1 MVVYGTPSINTV
13 LLLIYNIDCPS
24 SCCTRDLL
32 YTVYSILYIVFAIA
46 MRTLWVTCASLHPTY
61 YTVSSAA
68 FAFFV
73 AFSFLF
79 FFPPSVAFAFS
90 LCFYPLVGSFVFVH
104 PIFSCPADHVQYSTV
119 QTVQYRIDNRVV
131 EARSVKRTHT
141 HTHIP
146 GTRVGDGGKEAKKRK
161 KPLNSCRRRGGNGGD
176 FGGTRKRCRK
186 GSVGPVAANSNIVE
200 INKEAGGGAQG
211 TLSLSKNCTS
221 RESVSP
227 LSRLIRGFRN
237 KYH

>member
-1 MVVYGTPSINTV
+1 MAIIAASGMVVYGTLSINTV

-141 HTHIP
+141 HTHIQSLIP
-146 GTRVGDGGKEAKKRK
+146 PREDQCEWHRMTRM
-161 KPLNSCRRRGGNGGD
+161 
-176 FGGTRKRCRK
+176 T
-186 GSVGPVAANSNIVE
+186 GPDCVVMCNL
-200 INKEAGGGAQG
+200 IN
-211 TLSLSKNCTS
+211 THTHT
-221 RESVSP
+221 P
-227 LSRLIRGFRN
+227 
-237 KYH
+237 H

>member
-1 MVVYGTPSINTV
+1 MLTITQYDKTTLFSKEHIIIMYLLFSIYYMV
-13 LLLIYNIDCPS
+13 
-24 SCCTRDLL
+24 
-32 YTVYSILYIVFAIA
+32 
-46 MRTLWVTCASLHPTY
+46 
-61 YTVSSAA
+61 
-68 FAFFV
+68 
-73 AFSFLF
+73 
-79 FFPPSVAFAFS
+79 
-90 LCFYPLVGSFVFVH
+90 
-104 PIFSCPADHVQYSTV
+104 
-119 QTVQYRIDNRVV
+119 
-131 EARSVKRTHT
+131 THT
-141 HTHIP
+141 HSED
-146 GTRVGDGGKEAKKRK
+146 GNGDEGNGNEGRVGDGEKEAKKRK
-161 KPLNSCRRRGGNGGD
+161 KPLNSCRRQGGNGGD

>member
-1 MVVYGTPSINTV
+1 MTRMTGPDCVVMCNLINT
-13 LLLIYNIDCPS
+13 
-24 SCCTRDLL
+24 
-32 YTVYSILYIVFAIA
+32 YI
-46 MRTLWVTCASLHPTY
+46 HTY
-61 YTVSSAA
+61 I
-68 FAFFV
+68 
-73 AFSFLF
+73 
-79 FFPPSVAFAFS
+79 
-90 LCFYPLVGSFVFVH
+90 H
-104 PIFSCPADHVQYSTV
+104 
-119 QTVQYRIDNRVV
+119 
-131 EARSVKRTHT
+131 
-141 HTHIP
+141 
-146 GTRVGDGGKEAKKRK
+146 
-161 KPLNSCRRRGGNGGD
+161 SCRRQGGNGGD